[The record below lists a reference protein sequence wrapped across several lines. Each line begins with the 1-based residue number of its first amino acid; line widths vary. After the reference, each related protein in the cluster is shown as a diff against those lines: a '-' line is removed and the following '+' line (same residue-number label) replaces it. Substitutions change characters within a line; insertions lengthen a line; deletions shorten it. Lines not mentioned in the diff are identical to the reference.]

1 MIKSYEHYVENPLKT
16 VPKGWEEI
24 DNSIKKDF
32 EFDDFTDAIRFIN
45 RISLLSHKIDHH
57 PDLFLHDYKYVTIT
71 YTTHDE
77 DSVTEK
83 DYNAG
88 DMVNDI
94 YFEIRY
100 NI

>member
-1 MIKSYEHYVENPLKT
+1 MIKSFEYYVENPLKSA
-16 VPKGWEEI
+16 PKGWDEI
-24 DNSIKKDF
+24 DNSIQKDF

-45 RISLLSHKIDHH
+45 KIALLSHKIEHH
-57 PDLFLHDYKYVTIT
+57 PDLFLHDYNYVTVT

-77 DSVTEK
+77 GSVTEK

-88 DMVNDI
+88 DMVNEI
-94 YFEIRY
+94 YFGIRY